1 MFSQNLIFTLSE
13 PEKKR
18 PIMKFGTAVNCIDGR
33 VQYPVL
39 DYLNRN
45 FDLEFF
51 DSPNEAG
58 PLHILTDRSDQCR
71 LISLKEQ
78 IRVSVEE
85 HGSRLIALVGH
96 HDCAGNPVKREI
108 QEKQIIDALA
118 YLRRAFGKHILYV
131 GLYVNEQ
138 WKVEE
143 YTRIEPET

>member
-1 MFSQNLIFTLSE
+1 
-13 PEKKR
+13 
-18 PIMKFGTAVNCIDGR
+18 MKFGTAINCIDGR

-39 DYLNRN
+39 DYLNKH

-51 DSPNEAG
+51 DAPNEAG

-71 LISLKEQ
+71 LNSLKEQ

-96 HDCAGNPVKREI
+96 HDCAGNPVTREI
-108 QEKQIIDALA
+108 QEKQINNALA
-118 YLRRAFGKHILYV
+118 YLRRVFGKHILYV